1 MNTTHCPFCR
11 EDIAE
16 GTNQCASCGSSLQ
29 MHFESGTEVR
39 GYRIVQ
45 AQGLDATGETYRA
58 LHGPTNQ
65 TVSMKVV
72 SPKLMQDDLVRG
84 LYMEEAQAMANVK
97 HPNIELLR
105 EFFDEGD
112 RFFLITAL
120 TDGETLEDLLARREL
135 PFDEAMSLSLGILA
149 GLHFAHTQPN
159 PVIHRGLRP
168 LHILVRRDGIPVLT
182 DFGVANTV
190 GRARLAG
197 RAGVPMTYEYMSP
210 EQARGD
216 KTTPASNLYSFGV
229 LLYRIL
235 TGVVPFPQETEA
247 GLECMRAH
255 FQGTA
260 APLREF
266 REDVPAWVQG
276 VMDKLLE
283 KDPKDR
289 FSSADDVAKEISARL
304 GEKQKP
310 PPQSP
315 AATAPKDRPTRSD
328 GNHRSN
334 VPMAAQRKR
343 TRWLVA
349 AAILVFVLGSG
360 ALILWQNGSK
370 TDASGKER
378 SAERSA
384 PTAPTKDP
392 VVGDV
397 STEAACQPS
406 CTNRQCGDDGCGSS
420 CGACSSNQTCRA
432 GSCVCVFQKC
442 LEHCCNQGETCGRD
456 GGCCAPTCGGRDCGD
471 DGCGGTCGSCS
482 AGTYCKNDRCQVPQI
497 EELHPEA
504 TGSSW
509 NYKAS
514 NPDRYNP
521 SNLLDGTGETGWCK
535 DNGIKEWI
543 HLTLPEPV
551 YLFRLRVRNGL
562 QKPTSRG
569 AGDLFRINSRVQSM
583 TVIFADSTTKTVHL
597 TDSRA
602 WQEID
607 LGGVLSGS
615 LKIVVESAFWGR
627 DKSICI
633 SDLILE
639 GDR

>member
-1 MNTTHCPFCR
+1 MSTVHCPFCR
-11 EDIAE
+11 EDIPE
-16 GTNQCASCGSSLQ
+16 GTNKCESCGNSLQ
-29 MHFESGTEVR
+29 MHFESGTDVR
-39 GYRIVQ
+39 GYRITQ
-45 AQGLDATGETYRA
+45 AQGMDATGETYRA
-58 LHGPTNQ
+58 VHSLTNQ
-65 TVSMKVV
+65 TVMMKVV
-72 SPKLMQDDLVRG
+72 SPTLMQDDLVRG
-84 LYMEEAQAMANVK
+84 LYLEEAQAMANVK

-105 EFFDEGD
+105 EFFEEGD

-120 TDGETLEDLLARREL
+120 ADGETLEDVLARREL
-135 PFDEAMSLSLGILA
+135 PFEEAMSLSLGILT
-149 GLHFAHTQPN
+149 GLHFAHTQPS

-168 LHILVRRDGIPVLT
+168 QNIIVCKDGTPVLT

-197 RAGVPMTYEYMSP
+197 AAGVPMNYEYMSP

-216 KTTPASNLYSFGV
+216 KTTPRRNLYSLGI
-229 LLYRIL
+229 LLYRML

-247 GLECMRAH
+247 GLECMRGH

-260 APLREF
+260 TPLQEF
-266 REDVPAWVQG
+266 REDVPGWVQG
-276 VMDKLLE
+276 GLDKLLA

-304 GEKQKP
+304 GETQKS

-315 AATAPKDRPTRSD
+315 AGAEPKARPTRSLE
-328 GNHRSN
+328 NHLAN
-334 VPMAAQRKR
+334 APAATPQKR
-343 TRWLVA
+343 TQWLVVT
-349 AAILVFVLGSG
+349 AILALVLGGG
-360 ALILWQNGSK
+360 ALALWHNGSK

-378 SAERSA
+378 SIERSV
-384 PTAPTKDP
+384 PTAPKKDP
-392 VVGDV
+392 VVSDV
-397 STEAACQPS
+397 SVEAVCQPS
-406 CTNRQCGDDGCGSS
+406 CSNRQCGDDGCGSS
-420 CGACSSNQTCRA
+420 CGACPSHQTCEA
-432 GSCVCVFQKC
+432 GSCVCGFKKC

-456 GGCCAPTCGGRDCGD
+456 GGCCAPTCQGRDCGD

-482 AGTYCKNDRCQVPQI
+482 GRTYCKNFRCQIPQI
-497 EELHPEA
+497 EELHPNA

-521 SNLLDGTGETGWCK
+521 TNLLDDTGETGWCK
-535 DNGIKEWI
+535 DDGIKEWI

-551 YLFRLRVRNGL
+551 HLFHLRVRNGL
-562 QKPTSRG
+562 QKTTSSG
-569 AGDLFRINSRVQSM
+569 VGDLFRINSRVQSM
-583 TVIFADSTTKTVHL
+583 TVVFDDSTTKTIHL
-597 TDSRA
+597 TDDRA
-602 WQEID
+602 WQRID
-607 LGGVLSGS
+607 LGGVFSGS
-615 LKIVVESAFWGR
+615 VKIVVESAFWGR